1 MCDLCVRVLFVSCS
15 FLNMIWPCT
24 NIVMDTHNP
33 LKWLGFILVM
43 DMICTCSIFCWNR
56 KAILNQCTPGKLT
69 FWTQIMKVWNMNLL
83 FHFGVIFS
91 GDFCRLFSEQKSIK
105 NRRASKRRCLWLQ
118 GAFYRSFGG
127 PWSKWFQWIQW
138 ILSSVTAAQR
148 EQCEKSED
156 GGSAKTTFGPAEI
169 AGKWRA
175 ETSNE
180 TSNSLSSYKEGT
192 TQRPCIISISSW
204 W

>member
-1 MCDLCVRVLFVSCS
+1 MCDLRVFCLFRDF

-33 LKWLGFILVM
+33 FFEMVGFYLGLLWIWFVHFPFFLKQKGHF
-43 DMICTCSIFCWNR
+43 D
-56 KAILNQCTPGKLT
+56 ILNQFTPGKLT

-83 FHFGVIFS
+83 FHFGLIFS

-138 ILSSVTAAQR
+138 ILSSTAAQR

-156 GGSAKTTFGPAEI
+156 GGSAKTTFGHAEI

-175 ETSNE
+175 EASNE
-180 TSNSLSSYKEGT
+180 TSSDPQEGT